1 MAASNERP
9 IIIKKVKK
17 GHGHDHHGG
26 AWKVAYADFVT
37 AMMAFFLLM
46 WLLSTQSEDVL
57 TGIADYFSPTASISL
72 STSRSGAGGIL
83 GGLTIGQPGA
93 QQRASAPISAGRA
106 VPGRPF
112 PVDESEDL
120 DQGDIEERTDD
131 QVPARPFTLDDNGM
145 PIDAADRAT
154 AQAGAGADAASSLT
168 NAALDT
174 LSQDRE
180 RTQFRAVE
188 ESLRQAIQENPDLHE
203 LEENLIV
210 EITPEGL
217 RIQIV
222 DRARYSMFP
231 MGAAEPYGRTSDLLG
246 LVARAINGMPNRV
259 SISGHT
265 DSTPF
270 AVGTRYGNWELS
282 SDRANASR
290 RALVAAGLDPDRIE
304 TVVGR
309 ADTQPLVLDSPADP
323 RNRRISIVLL
333 RATDDPTAPDAPG
346 DLEPN

>member
-9 IIIKKVKK
+9 IVIKKVKK

-46 WLLSTQSEDVL
+46 WLLSTQNEDVL

-112 PVDESEDL
+112 PVDDSEDL

-131 QVPARPFTLDDNGM
+131 QAPARPFTLDDNGM
-145 PIDAADRAT
+145 PTDTSAEARAEGT
-154 AQAGAGADAASSLT
+154 AQLT
-168 NAALDT
+168 EAELEA

-180 RTQFRAVE
+180 RAQFRAVE
-188 ESLRQAIQENPDLHE
+188 ETLRQAIQANPDLHE

-210 EITPEGL
+210 EITSDGL

-231 MGAAEPYGRTSDLLG
+231 MGAAEPYGRTAELLG
-246 LVARAINGMPNRV
+246 LVARAIGGMPNRV
-259 SISGHT
+259 SISGYT

-270 AVGTRYGNWELS
+270 AAGTRYGNWELS

-290 RALVAAGLDPDRIE
+290 RALVAAGLDPARIE

-309 ADTQPLVLDSPADP
+309 ADTRPLVLDDPADP

-333 RATDDPTAPDAPG
+333 RTTSDPAAASAAGDTDT
-346 DLEPN
+346 N